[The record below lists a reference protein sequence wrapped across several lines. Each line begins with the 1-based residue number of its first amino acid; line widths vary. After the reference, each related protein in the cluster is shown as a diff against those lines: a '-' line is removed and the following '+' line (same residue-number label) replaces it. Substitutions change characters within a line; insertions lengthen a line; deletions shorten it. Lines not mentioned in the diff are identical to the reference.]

1 MATGDANA
9 EGQRA
14 STDALIGTTVGGRF
28 KVAERIARGGMACV
42 YFATQQSLN
51 RPAAIKVL
59 RADGAED
66 QESFRRR
73 FLLEAS
79 MLAQLQ
85 HPNIV
90 TLLDYGQIDTLP
102 GEHYYMAM
110 EFLHGETLSRR
121 LKTRGALPVVD
132 TLRMARQMGRALREA
147 HRRGFVHRDMKPS
160 NVMLV
165 PEDAQNDIVKLVD
178 FGIGKVV
185 TQPNPELSSDEEEVT
200 RVGLMLGSPRHMS
213 PEQIRGEAIEPRTD
227 LYGLGVVLFQMLSGR
242 LPFDGRNDVD
252 ILVAHCTRPAPKL
265 IEACPDR
272 FIPQSLSDLV
282 DALLQK
288 RVEDRPTIFEFLQKL
303 ADVEDEVFGALGV
316 ATPTMSQHPSV
327 PPPMPSPLVPTFGDI
342 PSERPTRPDN
352 PRAREAARSA
362 DEASQASSV
371 APLEAGTRK
380 KRLRVVLGLL
390 LASTVGVV
398 ALALTWPRN
407 EAQLTPVLGSPSVA
421 IHLNALEARPEE
433 SNFSLGVDS
442 APRGAKVAEGST
454 VLGKTPAKPPVSAA
468 ASAPALRVRRNVV
481 KPSAITTAV
490 PVKGDDSLE
499 IRTRR

>member
-147 HRRGFVHRDMKPS
+147 RRLRHWQSRHATESRAFERRRRGDPRWIDV
-160 NVMLV
+160 
-165 PEDAQNDIVKLVD
+165 
-178 FGIGKVV
+178 G
-185 TQPNPELSSDEEEVT
+185 QPPPHV
-200 RVGLMLGSPRHMS
+200 
-213 PEQIRGEAIEPRTD
+213 PRT
-227 LYGLGVVLFQMLSGR
+227 
-242 LPFDGRNDVD
+242 
-252 ILVAHCTRPAPKL
+252 
-265 IEACPDR
+265 
-272 FIPQSLSDLV
+272 
-282 DALLQK
+282 
-288 RVEDRPTIFEFLQKL
+288 
-303 ADVEDEVFGALGV
+303 
-316 ATPTMSQHPSV
+316 
-327 PPPMPSPLVPTFGDI
+327 
-342 PSERPTRPDN
+342 N
-352 PRAREAARSA
+352 PR
-362 DEASQASSV
+362 
-371 APLEAGTRK
+371 
-380 KRLRVVLGLL
+380 
-390 LASTVGVV
+390 
-398 ALALTWPRN
+398 
-407 EAQLTPVLGSPSVA
+407 
-421 IHLNALEARPEE
+421 
-433 SNFSLGVDS
+433 
-442 APRGAKVAEGST
+442 
-454 VLGKTPAKPPVSAA
+454 
-468 ASAPALRVRRNVV
+468 
-481 KPSAITTAV
+481 
-490 PVKGDDSLE
+490 
-499 IRTRR
+499 